1 MDRSMIDVAGEGALM
16 DKIPVVAR
24 QLISNMA
31 INDQQFST
39 RVVATSK
46 ASTTEV
52 FVFMIANNQR
62 LENKLTELKSL
73 GRQLA
78 IGQQQ
83 NMMAANQPR
92 LCGIFRAPNHPTKSC
107 STLQEI
113 EQATKVYVMQYRQPF
128 KPQQQQYNPY
138 SNTYNIGWRDHLNL
152 RYGPGP
158 QQQQQTQ
165 QQKPFRQ

>member
-73 GRQLA
+73 GR
-78 IGQQQ
+78 
-83 NMMAANQPR
+83 
-92 LCGIFRAPNHPTKSC
+92 
-107 STLQEI
+107 
-113 EQATKVYVMQYRQPF
+113 
-128 KPQQQQYNPY
+128 
-138 SNTYNIGWRDHLNL
+138 
-152 RYGPGP
+152 
-158 QQQQQTQ
+158 
-165 QQKPFRQ
+165 